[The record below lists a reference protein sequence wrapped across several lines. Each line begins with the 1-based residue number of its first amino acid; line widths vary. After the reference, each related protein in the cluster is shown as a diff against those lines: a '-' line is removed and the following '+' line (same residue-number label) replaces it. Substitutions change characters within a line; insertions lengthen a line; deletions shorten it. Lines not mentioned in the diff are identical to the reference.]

1 MQLRQM
7 SGKKL
12 YTILSFNFL
21 DVALIYFTVIS
32 VTPAYTFFFFRKQVR
47 KALSCNRY
55 KMITT
60 KSLLNPK
67 SCGFVKAFLYEK
79 SCQKSSYNEIL
90 ESYKV
95 TFGDKENIKIDISE
109 IRRRLEP
116 IKKLIQKLGKSDP
129 TRKEEFLSWFA
140 VTKWETIKQS
150 EKDKHSA
157 YHCYQCLSKYSSQ
170 LNMLPASRQLHNSH
184 KKSEIVIPI
193 PKENPNSSRFPL
205 MDLTNRIYHS
215 VNEQFQAIT
224 GIDFATA
231 QSKSKEIGL
240 QKKKSK
246 VEKQKERRHAA
257 RKIIFN
263 IEKTRNNTKVIRLTY
278 CTVLCTLCYQR
289 TQTIDKQ

>member
-1 MQLRQM
+1 M
-7 SGKKL
+7 
-12 YTILSFNFL
+12 SFNFL

-90 ESYKV
+90 ESM

-224 GIDFATA
+224 GIDLATA

>member
-1 MQLRQM
+1 M
-7 SGKKL
+7 
-12 YTILSFNFL
+12 SFNFL

-184 KKSEIVIPI
+184 KKSKIVIPI

>member
-1 MQLRQM
+1 M
-7 SGKKL
+7 
-12 YTILSFNFL
+12 SFNFL

-79 SCQKSSYNEIL
+79 SYQKSSYNEIL
-90 ESYKV
+90 ESM

-224 GIDFATA
+224 GIDLATA

>member
-1 MQLRQM
+1 
-7 SGKKL
+7 
-12 YTILSFNFL
+12 
-21 DVALIYFTVIS
+21 
-32 VTPAYTFFFFRKQVR
+32 
-47 KALSCNRY
+47 
-55 KMITT
+55 MITT

-79 SCQKSSYNEIL
+79 SCQKSRYNKIL
-90 ESYKV
+90 ESYKG

-116 IKKLIQKLGKSDP
+116 IKKIIQKLGKSDP
-129 TRKEEFLSWFA
+129 TRKEEFLSWFT
-140 VTKWETIKQS
+140 VTEWETIKQS
-150 EKDKHSA
+150 EKDKRSA

-170 LNMLPASRQLHNSH
+170 LNMLPASRQRHNSH

-193 PKENPNSSRFPL
+193 PKENPNSSHFPL
-205 MDLTNRIYHS
+205 MDLTNQIYHS
-215 VNEQFQAIT
+215 VNQQLQAIT

-246 VEKQKERRHAA
+246 VEKQKEGRHAA

-263 IEKTRNNTKVIRLTY
+263 IERTRNNTKVIRLTY

>member
-1 MQLRQM
+1 MLTR
-7 SGKKL
+7 L
-12 YTILSFNFL
+12 FF
-21 DVALIYFTVIS
+21 
-32 VTPAYTFFFFRKQVR
+32 FFFFRKRVK

-60 KSLLNPK
+60 KSLLNPQ

-79 SCQKSSYNEIL
+79 SCQKSSYKEIL
-90 ESYKV
+90 ESYKR
-95 TFGDKENIKIDISE
+95 TFGHKEKMNIHISE

-116 IKKLIQKLGKSDP
+116 IKKLIQKLGKSDS
-129 TRKEEFLSWFA
+129 TRKEEFLSWFT

-157 YHCYQCLSKYSSQ
+157 YHCYQCLSKHSSQ
-170 LNMLPASRQLHNSH
+170 LIMLPTSHQLQNSH

-193 PKENPNSSRFPL
+193 PKENPNSSHFPL

-263 IEKTRNNTKVIRLTY
+263 NEKTRNNTKVIRLIY
-278 CTVLCTLCYQR
+278 CTVLYALCYQR
-289 TQTIDKQ
+289 TQAIDKQ